1 MTASP
6 TPAVSI
12 IVPVY
17 KVERYLR
24 QCVDSILAQ
33 TFTDWE
39 LILVDDGS
47 PDGSGAI
54 CDDYAAADSR
64 VRVLHTPNG
73 GLSRARNRA
82 LAVARGEYVS
92 FIDSDDWVDLDFIAS
107 LHRNIIASGADI
119 AVTGHVLEYVDRSRP
134 SSTERTVTTLSGTD
148 ALVAL
153 YYDKQIRSFAC
164 DKLVKRSIMTE
175 MFPEGMYYEDI
186 FVMIKWFSNAEK
198 VVVATDPYYHYRQRK
213 SSVVNNPDPKLY
225 LDNQRS
231 ELRRI
236 EAVLSRP
243 DAIDSATAL
252 RYFVKKSLSNAKRLI
267 RRNPKVNAPVL
278 AAMAEIVE
286 LMRPHFNAIAPKL
299 PAKLRRRY
307 LAMARHPRL
316 FAHWI
321 RFTANFHTSP
331 TRTSDLYA

>member
-1 MTASP
+1 MTP
-6 TPAVSI
+6 TPPAVSI

-54 CDDYAAADSR
+54 CDEYAAADSR

-82 LAVARGEYVS
+82 LAVARGEFIS
-92 FIDSDDWVDLDFIAS
+92 FIDSDDWVDPDFIAS
-107 LHRNIIASGADI
+107 LHRNITSTGADI
-119 AVTGHVLEYVDRSRP
+119 AVTGHVLEYVGRSRP
-134 SSTERTVTTLSGTD
+134 SSNERTLTTLSGTD

-164 DKLVKRSIMTE
+164 DKLVRRSIMTE
-175 MFPEGMYYEDI
+175 LFPEGMYYEDI
-186 FVMIKWFSNAEK
+186 FVMIKWFSNASK
-198 VVVATDPYYHYRQRK
+198 VAVATDPYYHYRQRK

-236 EAVLSRP
+236 ESVLSRP
-243 DAIDSATAL
+243 DAIDAVTAR
-252 RYFVKKSLSNAKRLI
+252 RYFVKKSISNAKRLI
-267 RRNPKVNAPVL
+267 RRNPDISPQVL
-278 AAMAEIVE
+278 SAIHEIVA
-286 LMRPHFNAIAPKL
+286 LMAPHFEQVAPQL
-299 PAKLRRRY
+299 PSKMRRRY

-316 FAHWI
+316 FARWI